1 MAEALVPGER
11 SATGKFK
18 LIQECLTNNK
28 FEFIWKALKNFKTMS
43 LQVIE
48 GTLKVSKEASIQ
60 EHKNQINGTLL
71 YNNDDYSIEVIDK
84 NSMCILQRKIII
96 KHISYYICILV
107 S

>member
-48 GTLKVSKEASIQ
+48 GT
-60 EHKNQINGTLL
+60 
-71 YNNDDYSIEVIDK
+71 
-84 NSMCILQRKIII
+84 
-96 KHISYYICILV
+96 
-107 S
+107 

>member
-1 MAEALVPGER
+1 MAEALVPDER

-48 GTLKVSKEASIQ
+48 GTLKVKTRLY
-60 EHKNQINGTLL
+60 KNIRIKLMKHYYTT
-71 YNNDDYSIEVIDK
+71 
-84 NSMCILQRKIII
+84 MTIIA
-96 KHISYYICILV
+96 
-107 S
+107 